1 MEKKECFSQ
10 LTEKN
15 NQLAIWLAESL
26 PDIKKL
32 RSLTNDDFVNATIYF
47 SNLLS
52 EFEKFSQPE
61 FYRLIADESILDQ
74 FINWLPELKPNEKY
88 YISLFARK
96 KYAPNLKSDK
106 AQLKRVLATKDRIKE
121 KIRQMEI
128 PYGGYKVDGEVVPQ
142 EALAIYI
149 TPNPRSLTGA
159 MKQLAKQLV
168 DAGFEGRVIN
178 PVSEALTAVHQN
190 LSKSYFKDF
199 DFDGVDLESTLMV
212 AYSVINKS
220 AVHILKT
227 RGGFHLLVELSK
239 IEKEFEKKWYMGLSS
254 LQGCDVRGDNLIPI
268 PGCIQGNFI
277 PNFV

>member
-1 MEKKECFSQ
+1 M
-10 LTEKN
+10 KN
-15 NQLAIWLAESL
+15 KQLAFWLADSL
-26 PDIKKL
+26 PEIKGL
-32 RSLTNDDFVNATIYF
+32 RSSNSDDFGNAVGYF

-52 EFEKFSQPE
+52 EFEKTSQPE
-61 FYRLIADESILDQ
+61 NYRLIADETVLDQ
-74 FINWLPELKPNEKY
+74 FINWLPELESNEKY

-96 KYAPNLKSDK
+96 KYAPTLKSDK

-142 EALAIYI
+142 EALAVYI
-149 TPNPRSLTGA
+149 TPNPRSLTRA

-168 DAGFEGRVIN
+168 DAGFEGRVLN

-199 DFDGVDLESTLMV
+199 DFDGVDLEATLEQCFK
-212 AYSVINKS
+212 VINKS
-220 AVHILKT
+220 AVQILKT

-239 IEKEFEKKWYMGLSS
+239 IEPQYEKMWYQGLSKIN
-254 LQGCDVRGDNLIPI
+254 GCDVRGDNLIPI

-277 PNFV
+277 PKFI